1 MVAAQSGRARAL
13 RIVALGVLGGVAAL
27 VPLAPPGVGGMS
39 AASASGVPA
48 RPSAGCA
55 LAQPAPPGTSN
66 QLLAAGGD
74 DGGYVREVPPSYGGR
89 VPLPVVVDL
98 HGWGESAAIQ
108 VHISQLGAYGAT
120 HRFITITPQIAEPA
134 LVWGLG
140 LHSKD
145 VAFMGAL
152 LHTVDATLCVDRNR
166 IFVTGYSYGAFLASV
181 LACVDAD
188 QIAAVAPVAGIQN
201 PPGCR
206 PSRPVPVVAFH
217 GTADPFV
224 PYLGG
229 IGSASLKLE
238 APDGSQ
244 RTLGQVLGKK
254 AAKVKG
260 PTIPG
265 NAAAWARRNGCAP
278 APSHR
283 KVASDVTLIA
293 YSCPKGDE
301 VELYRVTGGGH
312 AWPGSAVSKE
322 IASVVGYTTMAIS
335 ADQIMWAFFA
345 AHPLHT

>member
-1 MVAAQSGRARAL
+1 MVAVRSRRARAL
-13 RIVALGVLGGVAAL
+13 GIGALGVLAGVAAL
-27 VPLAPPGVGGMS
+27 VPLAPPGAGGTS
-39 AASASGVPA
+39 AASASSTPA

-74 DGGYVREVPPSYGGR
+74 IGGYVREVPPSYTGR
-89 VPLPVVVDL
+89 VPMPVVIDL

-120 HRFITITPQIAEPA
+120 HRFITITPQVAEPA
-134 LVWGLG
+134 MVWQLG
-140 LHSKD
+140 FDGKD
-145 VAFMGAL
+145 VAFIGAL
-152 LHTVDATLCVDRNR
+152 LHTVDTTLCVDRNR
-166 IFVTGYSYGAFLASV
+166 IFVTGYSFGAFLTST
-181 LACVDAD
+181 LACVDAS
-188 QIAAVAPVAGIQN
+188 QIAAVAAVAGIQD
-201 PPGCR
+201 PHGCR

-229 IGSASLKLE
+229 VGPGTLKLQ

-244 RTLGQVLGKK
+244 RTLGQVLGKN
-254 AAKVKG
+254 AAKAKG
-260 PTIPG
+260 PTIPE
-265 NAAAWARRNGCAP
+265 NAAAWAKRNGCAP
-278 APSHR
+278 APSDR

-312 AWPGSAVSKE
+312 AWPGSPVSKE
-322 IASVVGYTTMAIS
+322 IAPVVGYTTMSIS

-345 AHPLHT
+345 AHPLHP